1 MSFDVNVLSS
11 KPIIKAASSM
21 QNDGSGGNLGYMS
34 QGRKKK
40 EQEKK
45 YFDENIF
52 MKRSE
57 GDIFGFEKEPE
68 LPQEK
73 SFTEKIVLAVNNM
86 FKK

>member
-21 QNDGSGGNLGYMS
+21 NNDGGSGGNLGYMS

-40 EQEKK
+40 EQEKR
-45 YFDENIF
+45 YLDSNIF
-52 MKRSE
+52 MKHTE
-57 GDIFGFEKEPE
+57 EDVFGFNKEPE
-68 LPQEK
+68 LPEEK
-73 SFTEKIVLAVNNM
+73 NILGKITKI